1 MNMENPLISII
12 IPIYNS
18 EKYLKKG
25 LDSCIEQT
33 YDNIEIICVDDAST
47 DGSKEF
53 VENYVKKYP
62 EKVVQICLK
71 KNVGQGGARNAGIEA
86 AKGKYI
92 CFLDSDDYL
101 DTNLCKDVFEVVK
114 DTNADLVYFD
124 FYKVNANEIY
134 PVELISQE
142 DVPYWHHN
150 TGCAVWLQ
158 VIKKE
163 ILIYNHLLSPEKMRA
178 ADDAITPLWKF
189 YAPKKIKLQKPYYYY
204 VNRDDS
210 LVNST
215 TVDKVITPIEQVIP
229 YRNQKF
235 YERNLEIVFK
245 KEIDILMAKDIVN
258 TLKRMLQLEM
268 FLSKQQMVQLREKT
282 KIPNDYRMDEYYFIF
297 DFNQAELRMLDCF
310 LYEPEQFFSH
320 YQSYQT
326 YLQEATD
333 LGYCHGIEE
342 KLMKALQKNYLKK
355 GKKVAVW
362 GLNDRALALYT
373 TFKRMGYQVC
383 LFDDN
388 RRQTDVGGKKI
399 EVYSDD
405 DLKNLCV
412 DVIFTSTYF
421 LFKKT
426 QAHVRKVNE
435 KVKVLNGL
443 EFISHLVSK

>member
-1 MNMENPLISII
+1 MEENTICKRNIS
-12 IPIYNS
+12 
-18 EKYLKKG
+18 
-25 LDSCIEQT
+25 
-33 YDNIEIICVDDAST
+33 
-47 DGSKEF
+47 
-53 VENYVKKYP
+53 
-62 EKVVQICLK
+62 
-71 KNVGQGGARNAGIEA
+71 
-86 AKGKYI
+86 
-92 CFLDSDDYL
+92 
-101 DTNLCKDVFEVVK
+101 
-114 DTNADLVYFD
+114 
-124 FYKVNANEIY
+124 
-134 PVELISQE
+134 VELISQE
-142 DVPYWHHN
+142 DIPYWHHN

-158 VIKKE
+158 MIKKE
-163 ILIYNHLLSPEKMRA
+163 ILIHNQLLSPEKMRA
-178 ADDAITPLWKF
+178 ADDAITPLWEF
-189 YAPKKIKLQKPYYYY
+189 YASKKIKLQKSYYYY

-235 YERNLEIVFK
+235 YERNLEILCK

-258 TLKRMLQLEM
+258 TLKRMLQLEI

-310 LYEPEQFFSH
+310 LYAPEQFFSH

-326 YLQEATD
+326 YLQEAAD
-333 LGYCHGIEE
+333 WGYCHEIEE
-342 KLMKALQKNYLKK
+342 KLIKALQKKNLEK

-373 TFKRMGYQVC
+373 TFKRIGYQVC

-388 RRQTDVGGKKI
+388 RKQTDVGGDKV

-405 DLKNLCV
+405 DLKKLGV
-412 DVIFTSTYF
+412 DVVFTSTYF

-426 QAHVRKVNE
+426 QTHVRKVNE

-443 EFISHLVSK
+443 EFISHLVWK

>member
-1 MNMENPLISII
+1 M
-12 IPIYNS
+12 
-18 EKYLKKG
+18 
-25 LDSCIEQT
+25 
-33 YDNIEIICVDDAST
+33 
-47 DGSKEF
+47 
-53 VENYVKKYP
+53 
-62 EKVVQICLK
+62 
-71 KNVGQGGARNAGIEA
+71 
-86 AKGKYI
+86 
-92 CFLDSDDYL
+92 DSDDYL
-101 DTNLCKDVFEVVK
+101 DTNLCKDVFEAVK

-142 DVPYWHHN
+142 DIPYWHHN

-163 ILIYNHLLSPEKMRA
+163 ILIHNHLLSPEKMRA

-189 YAPKKIKLQKPYYYY
+189 YASKKVKLQKPYYYY

-235 YERNLEIVFK
+235 YERNLEILFK

-282 KIPNDYRMDEYYFIF
+282 KIPNGYRMDEYYFIF

-333 LGYCHGIEE
+333 LGYCHGIEK

>member
-62 EKVVQICLK
+62 EKVLQICLK

-101 DTNLCKDVFEVVK
+101 DTNLCKDVFEAVK

-142 DVPYWHHN
+142 DIPYWHHN

-163 ILIYNHLLSPEKMRA
+163 ILIHNHLLSPEKMRA

-189 YAPKKIKLQKPYYYY
+189 YASKKVKLQKPYYYY

-215 TVDKVITPIEQVIP
+215 TVDKVITP
-229 YRNQKF
+229 
-235 YERNLEIVFK
+235 
-245 KEIDILMAKDIVN
+245 ILMAKDIVN

-282 KIPNDYRMDEYYFIF
+282 KIPNGYRMDEYYFIF

-326 YLQEATD
+326 YLQEATA
-333 LGYCHGIEE
+333 LGYCHGIEK